1 MTAAPTYELPID
13 NAPLSERDDAELVRR
28 SRDGDDDAFTALVER
43 HQSRLKAN
51 SRSIVTGADLDDVHQ
66 RAWIKIYRKLHTLRQ
81 PRFFYAWANRI
92 MINTALAFVRKRSR
106 RTMVDVDDLPP
117 AATPIDERPDA
128 EERTQWR
135 DLVERTRDWFDDI
148 CARDRKLF
156 ELYVVEGL
164 TMDEIGDEVGL
175 SSGGV
180 KVRLYRARQRLR
192 ARRDAAS

>member
-1 MTAAPTYELPID
+1 MTAAPKYEFHID
-13 NAPLSERDDAELVRR
+13 DTPLSELDDAELVRR
-28 SRDGDDDAFTALVER
+28 CRDGDDAAFATLVER

-51 SRSIVTGADLDDVHQ
+51 SRSIVNGADLDDVHQ
-66 RAWIKIYRKLHTLRQ
+66 RAWIKIYRKLDTLRQ
-81 PRFFYAWANRI
+81 PRFFYAWANRV

-117 AATPIDERPDA
+117 TAAPVDERPDA

-135 DLVERTRDWFDDI
+135 DLVDHTRNWFDEI
-148 CARDRKLF
+148 APRDRKLF
-156 ELYVVEGL
+156 ELYVVRGL
-164 TMDEIGDEVGL
+164 TMEEIGDEVGL

-192 ARRDAAS
+192 ARRKALS